1 MQACLKQS
9 QEDSTCQDGEKW
21 KSGSNNETEV
31 LIQGY
36 QKENERLVEKL
47 KELKMQ
53 HENEKLSLYEERRQL
68 GCQLNLLRNQVMI
81 PIFRR
86 VYSHSR
92 FVPKKVAAF

>member
-9 QEDSTCQDGEKW
+9 RADTTCQDGEKW
-21 KSGSNNETEV
+21 KPGSNNELEI

-47 KELKMQ
+47 KELKSK

-68 GCQLNLLRNQVMI
+68 GCQLNLLQNQVI
-81 PIFRR
+81 KLPPIF
-86 VYSHSR
+86 
-92 FVPKKVAAF
+92 